1 MNQQISD
8 YILKNIE
15 PSTITQ
21 HSVDK
26 KNTKEL
32 FILTGRYGTIAILLG
47 LDDDTTFVNYNHQQE
62 WHSISQEDLL
72 LQLRE
77 MAYAK

>member
-1 MNQQISD
+1 MNQQISN

-15 PSTITQ
+15 PSTIVQ

-26 KNTKEL
+26 ESAEEL
-32 FILTGRYGTIAILLG
+32 FVLTDRYGTIAILLG

-62 WHSISQEDLL
+62 WYSISQEDLL